1 MKINT
6 NIRVY
11 AWVEFAIWLIIT
23 AIVIFGV
30 RYYHQQ
36 SLKQYKHYQ
45 IFMSDV
51 DGLIV
56 GSPVK
61 FLGVQIG
68 YVKQIQIISNEVY
81 IRFVITQKDLVLPV
95 GAVATVEFS
104 GLGGSKALEIYPP
117 VKDSAND
124 KIIAVKEP
132 TRLTKVM
139 GLFDDIFKDLDV
151 IFSTLGYASSQLIK
165 EPSEFSVQ
173 ENVITPAV
181 PVNNLLKLDKTFD
194 KVIKVKN
201 KFIQYTDVENTKDKR
216 VRKE

>member
-11 AWVEFAIWLIIT
+11 AWVEFLIWLIIT
-23 AIVIFGV
+23 AAVILGI

-36 SLKQYKHYQ
+36 SQRQFRHYQ

-61 FLGVQIG
+61 FLGVQTG

-81 IRFVITQKDLVLPV
+81 IKFVITQKDLVLPV
-95 GAVATVEFS
+95 GSVATVEFS

-117 VKDSAND
+117 SKDVVTD

-132 TRLTKVM
+132 TRLSKVM
-139 GLFDDIFKDLDV
+139 GLFDEIFRDMDA
-151 IFSTLGYASSQLIK
+151 IFSTLGYASSQFIK
-165 EPSEFSVQ
+165 EPEEFTVQ
-173 ENVITPAV
+173 ENVVTPAV
-181 PVNNLLKLDKTFD
+181 PIDNLMKLDKTMND
-194 KVIKVKN
+194 AERVKN
-201 KFIQYTDVENTKDKR
+201 KVMKYMPDKKDKK
-216 VRKE
+216 KE